1 MNFFKR
7 LFGKVKNDKELQE
20 NVKEAVVD
28 VVDLVKETKEE
39 NVVEKKSAKETL
51 LSRLR

>member
-7 LFGKVKNDKELQE
+7 LFGKVKEDKNLQE

-28 VVDLVKETKEE
+28 VIDLVKETNAEEQKE
-39 NVVEKKSAKETL
+39 KSARETL
-51 LSRLR
+51 LNRLR